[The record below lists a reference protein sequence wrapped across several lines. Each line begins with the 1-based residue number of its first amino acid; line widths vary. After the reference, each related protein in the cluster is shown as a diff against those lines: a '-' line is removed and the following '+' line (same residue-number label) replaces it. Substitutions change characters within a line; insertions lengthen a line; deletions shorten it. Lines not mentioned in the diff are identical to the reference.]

1 MFSSHAGKCSWVGG
15 LCQIAKA
22 LIDCLEAGVHSSGR
36 VTAHPSITGWKTA
49 PRASGADD
57 AASVLF
63 PDSGGI
69 MLSGVAELTVFS
81 IQREIRPKM
90 NVATRLL
97 A

>member
-1 MFSSHAGKCSWVGG
+1 MDTLDLYEWQSPMRSLSTPSGEFF
-15 LCQIAKA
+15 
-22 LIDCLEAGVHSSGR
+22 DFRSSGR
-36 VTAHPSITGWKTA
+36 MTGHPSITGWKTA

-63 PDSGGI
+63 SNSGGI
-69 MLSGVAELTVFS
+69 MLSGVAELSVFS
-81 IQREIRPKM
+81 IQMEIRPKR